1 MIPCFLV
8 TFLKWP
14 RVPYFD
20 ESFATVTYDG
30 DIDAVVARMAEF
42 AEGESFR
49 TYMDSIIDAIE
60 AERTDCVIA
69 DTSQMG
75 ALTDD
80 DQAWSVAD
88 WAPRAEDA
96 GLDHM
101 ALVMPEGI
109 VAEMSVES
117 VMEMADDD
125 IERELFDDVGDARD
139 WVGSR

>member
-1 MIPCFLV
+1 MFW
-8 TFLKWP
+8 F
-14 RVPYFD
+14 VPYFD
-20 ESFATVTYDG
+20 ESFATVTYES
-30 DIDAVVARMAEF
+30 DIDAAVARMTEF

-49 TYMDSIIDAIE
+49 EYMNSIIDAIE
-60 AERTDCVIA
+60 SEGTDCVIA

-75 ALTDD
+75 ALTED

-101 ALVMPEGI
+101 ALVMPESV

-117 VMEMADDD
+117 VMEMADDT
-125 IERELFDDVGDARD
+125 IERELFDDIDDARD
-139 WVGSR
+139 WVASR